1 MPYDIFTT
9 VYTFGRVAKQKMHFM
24 KSGKVTII
32 IIIITITIAIMFGI
46 KGKKLKFLSVNYLHF
61 LNDFP
66 VSLILVCKNQ

>member
-9 VYTFGRVAKQKMHFM
+9 MYTFGREAKKMHFM

-66 VSLILVCKNQ
+66 VSLI